1 MRIHRFGD
9 SHAQIVTFF
18 RTPHLWGVMARQIGR
33 LAPLLMVIAS
43 AAHAQTPLTLDE
55 ALAKA
60 HANNPALAAARAQ
73 ADGASVGVTAA
84 RGQWFPRVTLSE
96 SATRSDQ
103 PVFAFGALLS
113 ARQFTAQ
120 DFAVGRLNGPGAT
133 NLFTT
138 RIGVQQVVF
147 DGGRTS
153 AAVAETRARR
163 DVATA
168 SSDEAAAGVALAV
181 TRTFGQLVTLQSS
194 ARALD
199 AAVGAATEDLT
210 RAERR
215 RDAGTVTDADVL
227 AIAVHL
233 SDLRQRRIQLGAGI
247 AATRA
252 TLNRLMGEPV
262 ESPIGVVAVADVTLP
277 SFSDL
282 STLFAEAEATRPD
295 LRRADAEIRM
305 ATAAARQ
312 ASSVW
317 WPQVAAQAGIEWNGI
332 TAGDRARSWIVG
344 GEVRWSVSLSGADRA
359 RVQAASHARS
369 GAELMRQD
377 LRAAVQVEILTA
389 VRQLEAAGARVAV
402 GAESVAQAT
411 ERARVVRNRYDAGL
425 ASMTDVLAASS
436 ALLDAEARHTA
447 ARVDVLNAH
456 AELRRSLGRSLFAG
470 PEGPASTW

>member
-18 RTPHLWGVMARQIGR
+18 RTPHLWGVMARQISR

-199 AAVGAATEDLT
+199 AAVGAATED
-210 RAERR
+210 
-215 RDAGTVTDADVL
+215 
-227 AIAVHL
+227 
-233 SDLRQRRIQLGAGI
+233 
-247 AATRA
+247 
-252 TLNRLMGEPV
+252 
-262 ESPIGVVAVADVTLP
+262 
-277 SFSDL
+277 
-282 STLFAEAEATRPD
+282 
-295 LRRADAEIRM
+295 
-305 ATAAARQ
+305 
-312 ASSVW
+312 
-317 WPQVAAQAGIEWNGI
+317 
-332 TAGDRARSWIVG
+332 
-344 GEVRWSVSLSGADRA
+344 
-359 RVQAASHARS
+359 
-369 GAELMRQD
+369 
-377 LRAAVQVEILTA
+377 
-389 VRQLEAAGARVAV
+389 
-402 GAESVAQAT
+402 
-411 ERARVVRNRYDAGL
+411 
-425 ASMTDVLAASS
+425 
-436 ALLDAEARHTA
+436 
-447 ARVDVLNAH
+447 
-456 AELRRSLGRSLFAG
+456 
-470 PEGPASTW
+470 